1 MFAKLSRLNCQDMQR
16 TLAPTPRTNA
26 TNSQVQCLNP
36 KCGKPGHT
44 FEQCWAEGGRSY
56 KGRRRGGRGRQLQ
69 ASGTLKDSTK
79 VVTSS
84 DAKVEVLLA
93 YATNQSIV
101 SPAIHLHEWS
111 IHMALLTNDQP
122 HYQTHR
128 LEWIID
134 SGATV
139 HLCRYH
145 DWFTSYCP
153 LNPPCKIILGN
164 KNLIFAPGISQIEVH
179 LRTRNSPDI
188 TIICNILFCPN
199 ISHNL
204 LSVPQ
209 LMSTGT

>member
-1 MFAKLSRLNCQDMQR
+1 MFAKLSRPNHWDMQR
-16 TLAPTPRTNA
+16 TLAPKPRTNA

-122 HYQTHR
+122 HNQTHQ

-134 SGATV
+134 SGTTV
-139 HLCRYH
+139 HLCGYH
-145 DWFTSYCP
+145 DWFTSYHP
-153 LNPPCKIILGN
+153 LNPPHEIILGN
-164 KNLIFAPGISQIEVH
+164 KNSILAPGFSQIKFF
-179 LRTRNSPDI
+179 LTKWNSPDI
-188 TIICNILFCPN
+188 TIFCNILHYTN
-199 ISHNL
+199 ISHKL
-204 LSVPQ
+204 LSI
-209 LMSTGT
+209 